1 MDKNSNQKQQ
11 ENPCFLQEDRKQKS
25 SRQNHRTNISIRF
38 NVIDTFKTLKRNKHS
53 SLNSSSMS
61 LQYISDNDGKT
72 TGVFIPIQVWKELKE
87 KYNVTEGEYTDI
99 PEWQIKETQRR
110 LDLVKKGE
118 ISTRNWDE
126 AQKDIFRK

>member
-61 LQYISDNDGKT
+61 LQYISDNDGTT